1 APVGH
6 NEAVHLALDS
16 HPDGARIATL
26 DAAGHSYG
34 DDLVVSLH
42 DLPAEVARRERH
54 RPRWVWESATRWY
67 PALLAAGVRVERS
80 VELRLCHVIL
90 RNSALTAGSALATAR
105 PGPWDATPGVVV
117 PGREEQAGLFDVVSQ
132 PRPLDVCAEF
142 ASQVATVQACDS
154 PGPLRLLL
162 AAESAGA
169 LVAVE
174 IQHAGLPWD
183 AALHDRLLTDR
194 LGPRPLGGERP
205 AKLEALAVTIR
216 ETLGAPDLNPDSPA
230 DVLKALRRAELTV
243 TTTRSRE
250 LEHIDHPVI
259 APLLTYKK
267 LSRLHA
273 ANGWQWLEAW
283 IRDGRFHPVYVPGGV
298 VTGRWAASG
307 GGALQLPKE
316 IRGAVVA
323 DPGWKLVVADA
334 AQLEPRILAGMSGD
348 RRMTEAGQDGDLY
361 EGIVAA
367 GAVSTRAEAKLAL
380 LGAMYGARSGDS
392 GRLLPRLTT
401 AFPDAIALVEAAARA
416 GERGEVVSTRLG
428 RSSPAP
434 GEEWRDRQR
443 TSFGPDATKGER
455 ASAAAESR
463 SWGRFTRNFIIQGTG
478 AEWALC
484 WMAGLRNLLWAL
496 GQGGLAERPQLVF
509 FLHDELVV
517 HAPAHLAEEVA
528 VAMRQAAHDA
538 GQMLFSGSVIDF
550 PITVAIVDSYA
561 EAK

>member
-1 APVGH
+1 MGH
-6 NEAVHLALDS
+6 NEAVHLALQS
-16 HPDGARIATL
+16 HPHGARITTL
-26 DAAGHSYG
+26 DASGHSY
-34 DDLVVSLH
+34 DDDFVVSMH
-42 DLPAEVARRERH
+42 DLPAEVARRERD

-67 PALLAAGVRVERS
+67 PTLLAAGVRVERS
-80 VELRLCHVIL
+80 VDLRLCHVIL
-90 RNSALTAGSALATAR
+90 RNSALTADSALATAQ
-105 PGPWDATPGVVV
+105 PGPWDATPGIVA
-117 PGREEQAGLFDVVSQ
+117 PGREEQAGLFDVVS
-132 PRPLDVCAEF
+132 PPKPLDVCAEF
-142 ASQVATVQACDS
+142 ASQVATVQACAS

-169 LVAVE
+169 LVAAE
-174 IQHAGLPWD
+174 MQHAGLPWN
-183 AALHDRLLTDR
+183 AGLHDQLLTDR

-205 AKLEALAVTIR
+205 AKLEALAMTIR
-216 ETLGAPDLNPDSPA
+216 ETLGAPNLNPDSPA

-250 LEHIDHPVI
+250 LEQIDHPVI

-267 LSRLHA
+267 LSRLQA

-316 IRGAVVA
+316 VRGAVVA

-361 EGIVAA
+361 EGIVAT

-401 AFPDAIALVEAAARA
+401 AFPDAIGLVEAAARA

-484 WMAGLRNLLWAL
+484 WMAGLRNHLWAL
-496 GQGGLAERPQLVF
+496 GEGGLTARPHVVF
-509 FLHDELVV
+509 YLHDELVV
-517 HAPAHLAEEVA
+517 HAPASLADEVA
-528 VAMRQAAHDA
+528 VVMRQAAHDA